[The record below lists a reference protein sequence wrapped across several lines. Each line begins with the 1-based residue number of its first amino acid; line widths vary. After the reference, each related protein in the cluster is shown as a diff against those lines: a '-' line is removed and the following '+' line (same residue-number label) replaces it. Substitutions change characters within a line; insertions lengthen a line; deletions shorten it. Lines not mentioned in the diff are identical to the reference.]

1 VAKMEIS
8 EVGACI
14 AHEPSYGRRGIA
26 GRHKCHAT
34 NVPLWNRDTTI
45 LVTLPLKIL
54 RCTLAFV
61 GGRLNMRKRTRR
73 GDIANFNFAR
83 EYLELK
89 ILREEVERIEV
100 SSRTHPSK
108 AAVAARDAQKA
119 NHCTRNRLQY

>member
-1 VAKMEIS
+1 MEPRYDDTCNFTLENS
-8 EVGACI
+8 
-14 AHEPSYGRRGIA
+14 SLYA
-26 GRHKCHAT
+26 G
-34 NVPLWNRDTTI
+34 
-45 LVTLPLKIL
+45 
-54 RCTLAFV
+54 FV